1 MMTNCAYLFLGMMG
15 MFILMC
21 FAGFLVI
28 LLGVLVVVI
37 LAIISLV

>member
-1 MMTNCAYLFLGMMG
+1 MMTNCAYLFLCMMG
-15 MFILMC
+15 MFIRMC